1 MNEKK
6 PLLNYH
12 QALDKSEKYCV
23 YQERCQSEM
32 RNKLYE
38 WGMHS
43 QEVESIIADLITN
56 QFINEERF
64 AKAYTN
70 GKFKIKQWGKI
81 KIKNELRKRKIS
93 EYCISNALKE
103 ISDKDYIDVL
113 KNIINKKAKLIKNAN
128 TFVYKN
134 KLAEYAVSKGYENNL
149 VWEQIEIFIKLK

>member
-1 MNEKK
+1 MNTKEIT
-6 PLLNYH
+6 LNYH

-43 QEVESIIADLITN
+43 QEVESIIADLIIN

-70 GKFKIKQWGKI
+70 GKFKIKNWGRVKI
-81 KIKNELRKRKIS
+81 KGELRKRKIS
-93 EYCISNALKE
+93 EYCVSIALRE
-103 ISDKDYIDVL
+103 IPDSEYTDTL
-113 KNIINKKAKLIKNAN
+113 KNIIKKKAKLIKNGN
-128 TFVYKN
+128 KYIYKN
-134 KLAEYAVSKGYENNL
+134 KLADYAVSKGYESNL
-149 VWEQIEIFIKLK
+149 VWEEIEKFIKSE